1 MMTEKEKEL
10 LTKMIAKTIVTFGGI
25 LTAAWIIYYLY
36 DLLWRK

>member
-1 MMTEKEKEL
+1 MTQNEKQL
-10 LTKMIAKTIVTFGGI
+10 LYKMIAKTVVTFGGV

>member
-10 LTKMIAKTIVTFGGI
+10 LTKIIAKTIVTFGGI

-36 DLLWRK
+36 DLLWRR